1 MIEVFKKNYF
11 CTLYK
16 NRGQKRRKTRA
27 DLRNLYDPWKC
38 LPKKPSELGFL
49 TLYAFNRKKML
60 TPPFIKFR
68 NSSSDGSALVTEF
81 GFSVILES
89 SFCLSWNQKQLSFFP
104 NCFEKPPKIAQPWE
118 RFQKPKNLDWL
129 NNPSLN
135 PRVFWTVRLI
145 EM

>member
-89 SFCLSWNQKQLSFFP
+89 SFCVSWNQKQLSFFP
-104 NCFEKPPKIAQPWE
+104 QLFRKTTKNSPTLREVPKTEKLRLAKQSITKSKG
-118 RFQKPKNLDWL
+118 FLD
-129 NNPSLN
+129 S
-135 PRVFWTVRLI
+135 
-145 EM
+145 